1 MQKLNVLIL
10 CEESQAVC
18 KAFRNIGHRAFSCDL
33 QKCAKNGVPGW
44 HINADANYFLDG
56 GTRFKTQDGRWHTVH
71 RWDLIIAHPPCTY
84 LCKVSSVH
92 MMVKGHIQ
100 WPRLRS
106 MILARRFFLKCLSA
120 PANFVAVEN
129 PLPMAR
135 ARLPRPTTYVEPY
148 DFGHNYSKKTLLW
161 LKNLPPLFPTSAE
174 GRHKEFHKSSRG
186 KYRSRTFPGIAEAM
200 AKQWSQHIILAK
212 RNLTNPPAPK
222 AVSRHSAE
230 CLSPTGSRPR

>member
-18 KAFRNIGHRAFSCDL
+18 RAFRNLGHRAFSCDL
-33 QKCAKNGVPGW
+33 QKCARDGVPGW
-44 HINADANYFLDG
+44 HINEDANYFLDG
-56 GTRFKTQDGRWHTVH
+56 GTRFETQDGRMHTV
-71 RWDLIIAHPPCTY
+71 RQWDL
-84 LCKVSSVH
+84 

-106 MILARRFFLKCLSA
+106 MILARRFFLKCLAA
-120 PANFVAVEN
+120 PADFVAVEN

-135 ARLPRPTTYVEPY
+135 AQLPRPTTYVQPY

-174 GRHKEFHKSSRG
+174 GHHKEFVRASRG
-186 KYRSRTFPGIAEAM
+186 KYRSRTFTGIADAM
-200 AKQWSQHIILAK
+200 AKQWSQHIILVK
-212 RNLTNPPAPK
+212 RNSTHQ
-222 AVSRHSAE
+222 R
-230 CLSPTGSRPR
+230 